1 MTDHGLG
8 GDRLVDESTIFMHS
22 SPAESIILSLE
33 CHRWRPYVEVNRQN
47 TSRSTPGTLPRHI
60 RPPTT
65 ITSIL
70 PAKL

>member
-1 MTDHGLG
+1 
-8 GDRLVDESTIFMHS
+8 MHS
-22 SPAESIILSLE
+22 SPVESIILPLE
-33 CHRWRPYVEVNRQN
+33 CHRWRPYVEVNHQN

-65 ITSIL
+65 TISIR